1 MNPNDILIP
10 AILVFGLLVLGLVLT
25 VIEFRQTNKKNNDSR
40 KDKKTWAWYQASFR
54 AKKYLDINIPGPQ
67 RVSFNKLA
75 ARLDFVAHEHGE
87 HAIGFDGV
95 VDLHFE

>member
-10 AILVFGLLVLGLVLT
+10 AILVFDLLVLGLVLT
-25 VIEFRQTNKKNNDSR
+25 VIEFRQTNKKNTDSR
-40 KDKKTWAWYQASFR
+40 KNKKTWAWYQASFR

-75 ARLDFVAHEHGE
+75 ARLDFVAHQHGE
-87 HAIGFDGV
+87 NTIGLDGV
-95 VDLHFE
+95 VDLYA